1 MLTSY
6 QEPEKPANPPLGR
19 RVGYVLK
26 EGQQALRSAMD
37 DALRELGTT
46 AAQYAAL
53 SVLAESQGLSGA
65 ELARRCFVTPQ
76 TMNDIIV
83 GLEKAQLVTRKAHPV
98 HGRILETSL
107 TDIGRQRL
115 TRADELVSEIERR
128 MLQGLSEI
136 ERQMLLD
143 LLKRCAA
150 ALSE

>member
-1 MLTSY
+1 
-6 QEPEKPANPPLGR
+6 
-19 RVGYVLK
+19 VGYVLK
-26 EGQQALRSAMD
+26 EAQQALRSAMD

-98 HGRILETSL
+98 HGRILEASL
-107 TDIGRQRL
+107 TETGLQRL
-115 TRADELVSEIERR
+115 RRAEEVVSEIERR
-128 MLQGLSEI
+128 MVQGLSEI